1 MTSGDSL
8 PSTPPIRSHQDLH
21 EICCERAEEAGR
33 LNAAIAA
40 KLREL
45 GYGG

>member
-1 MTSGDSL
+1 MTNGDSL
-8 PSTPPIRSHQDLH
+8 PSAPPIRSQNLY

-40 KLREL
+40 NLREL
-45 GYGG
+45 RYGG